1 MQGKEYKRERPG
13 REAAG
18 ARPEGPRLA
27 SEGRAKRGL
36 HEPADLQAVIAP
48 NTLRAEEWRGKEY
61 HILKKSANVE
71 KNEEK

>member
-1 MQGKEYKRERPG
+1 LQGKEYKEERPG

-36 HEPADLQAVIAP
+36 HEPAGLQAEIEAK
-48 NTLRAEEWRGKEY
+48 TLRGEKY
-61 HILKKSANVE
+61 KIKKKSENS
-71 KNEEK
+71 